1 MAENDSR
8 PQATNKYSLY
18 TSRNVK
24 DQQIDW
30 ANVAQT
36 LTVGLEAIR
45 DEREAKKA
53 QITADTQA
61 ALSELSKI
69 QDTDDPSLAK
79 LLIDGSNS
87 SKEILQANMNLLRRG
102 LLDPKDYALIM
113 QSQKDGYANIN
124 NIAKNY
130 DANYKEAMARL
141 ALGEDGQQIASDL
154 EIYWNGTAFSFGNL
168 QNKRLIS
175 NAATGDLELVELV
188 DDGTGKYVVP
198 SPIDNPENFVNP
210 NTLLTLTN
218 FRQDRQDTLALTKRV
233 TDTFGEII
241 NETVSSY
248 TGPGR
253 AAQLK
258 QIKSFKDLFSQ
269 TGIGGTF
276 DEFID
281 AKVLE
286 ITGDSLTSDN
296 AAQVLM
302 GLGYEFAQSLQEF
315 QKKHPGLSTD
325 KFIKTNVVNGLP
337 QVELTADQLAI
348 AKDSVK
354 KTIISQLDN
363 TVTQKLTALGYPPQ
377 TSATSATINKQDQ
390 VDFGYIKDLNTILTD
405 PNTNQASNKLRNLID
420 IRNQALPAGD
430 PKRILKFTMDA
441 GEIRIYFADG
451 NSFPISR
458 KTNIQDNPATTV
470 DESRQ
475 TTLQEIALIS
485 SNLLPGNTNLSE
497 LRIEQ
502 LVNANNFTLGALRD
516 EGFADKVSLT
526 PIQTVSRTYQGNQ
539 NKTIEALLTGKLGTD
554 GFRGNNNVKIAN
566 QMESIFTN
574 YIPPEVKTQ
583 LARDNL
589 KIEVNRRGTQYP
601 DGTPI
606 VDNAVVITI
615 TDQNGNVV
623 KNSAGEDMFFAYEYF
638 PQKNVGTRRAD
649 LNDTDVLIAD
659 IENVLNKIIG
669 KANESRAAKNFSSL
683 TPLSTFVTDVKNDPN
698 FSNKTEK
705 EQNLEAI
712 RRWNAQ

>member
-36 LTVGLEAIR
+36 LTTGLEAIR

-113 QSQKDGYANIN
+113 QSQKDGYANLN

-130 DANYKEAMARL
+130 NATYKEAMERL

-175 NAATGDLELVELV
+175 NAATGDLELVTLV
-188 DDGTGKYVVP
+188 DDGNGKYVVP

-241 NETVSSY
+241 NETVDSY
-248 TGPGR
+248 KGPGR
-253 AAQLK
+253 AALLT
-258 QIKSFKDLFSQ
+258 QIKSFKDLFGQ

-281 AKVLE
+281 EQVLA

-302 GLGYEFAQSLQEF
+302 GLGYEFAQTEAEF
-315 QKKHPGLSTD
+315 KKLHPGLSTD

-348 AKDSVK
+348 AKESVK
-354 KTIISQLDN
+354 KTLISQLDN

-377 TSATSATINKQDQ
+377 ASSTTANTKKQDDI
-390 VDFGYIKDLNTILTD
+390 DFGYIKDLNTVLTD
-405 PNTNQASNKLRNLID
+405 TNTNQASNKLRNLID
-420 IRNQALPAGD
+420 IRNQALPTGD
-430 PKRILKFTMDA
+430 PKRILKFTMTEDN
-441 GEIRIYFADG
+441 IIIYFADG
-451 NSFPISR
+451 NTYEINRQSGVADDP
-458 KTNIQDNPATTV
+458 TTAERE
-470 DESRQ
+470 DRQ
-475 TTLQEIALIS
+475 TTLQEIAAIS

-502 LVNANNFTLGALRD
+502 LINARQFTLGGLRD
-516 EGFADKVSLT
+516 DAFLDKVSEQ
-526 PIQTVSRTYQGNQ
+526 PIQNVSRTYQGNQ
-539 NKTIEALLTGKLGTD
+539 SQTIEAFLDDEFDDNGFKFQTD
-554 GFRGNNNVKIAN
+554 GSIDDNITK
-566 QMESIFTN
+566 IFTD
-574 YIPPEVKTQ
+574 YVPPEVKAQ
-583 LARDNL
+583 LTRDGFTIVIDGDQ
-589 KIEVNRRGTQYP
+589 KVNEMTGKGTVVKL
-601 DGTPI
+601 
-606 VDNAVVITI
+606 VDA
-615 TDQNGNVV
+615 NGNVV
-623 KNSAGEDMFFAYEYF
+623 KNANGEELIFTYEYK
-638 PQKNVGTRRAD
+638 PQSNPNARIDTNNLSVLTGD
-649 LNDTDVLIAD
+649 LESA
-659 IENVLNKIIG
+659 LNKIIA
-669 KANESRAAKNFSSL
+669 KANESRKPTAFGNIKL
-683 TPLSTFVTDVKNDPN
+683 LSDFVADVANDPN
-698 FSNKTEK
+698 FNTLPPAQQKV
-705 EQNLEAI
+705 EAI
-712 RRWNAQ
+712 RRWKNQ

>member
-36 LTVGLEAIR
+36 LTTGLEAIR

-61 ALSELSKI
+61 ALTELSKI

-113 QSQKDGYANIN
+113 QSQKDGYANLN

-130 DANYKEAMARL
+130 DATYKEAMARL

-175 NAATGDLELVELV
+175 NAATGDLELVTLV

-241 NETVSSY
+241 NETVDSY
-248 TGPGR
+248 KGPGR
-253 AAQLK
+253 AAQLT
-258 QIKSFKDLFSQ
+258 QIKSFKDLFGQ

-281 AKVLE
+281 EQVLA

-315 QKKHPGLSTD
+315 QKLHPGLSTD

-348 AKDSVK
+348 AKESVK
-354 KTIISQLDN
+354 KTLISQLDN

-377 TSATSATINKQDQ
+377 ATSTTAGIVKQDQ
-390 VDFGYIKDLNTILTD
+390 IDFGYIKDLNTILTD
-405 PNTNQASNKLRNLID
+405 TNTNQASNKLRNLVD
-420 IRNQALPAGD
+420 IRNQSLPAND
-430 PKRILKFTMDA
+430 PKRILKFTMTEDN
-441 GEIRIYFADG
+441 IIIYYADG
-451 NSFPISR
+451 NTLPINRQSGV
-458 KTNIQDNPATTV
+458 V
-470 DESRQ
+470 DDPNTPEREDRQ
-475 TTLQEIALIS
+475 TTLQEMALIS
-485 SNLLPGNTNLSE
+485 SNLLPPTPQGQQQTLSE
-497 LRIEQ
+497 QRISQ
-502 LVNANNFTLGALRD
+502 LIQQNNFKLGAIRD
-516 EGFADKVSLT
+516 TAFLDKVSEQ
-526 PIQTVSRTYQGNQ
+526 PIQNISRTYQGNQ
-539 NKTIEALLTGKLGTD
+539 SATIEAFLDDKFDNNGFEYQRD
-554 GFRGNNNVKIAN
+554 GQIDNHITK
-566 QMESIFTN
+566 IFTD
-574 YIPPEVKTQ
+574 YVPPEVKAQ
-583 LARDNL
+583 LTRDGL
-589 KIEVNRRGTQYP
+589 TIVIDGDQKVNEMTGKGTVVKL
-601 DGTPI
+601 
-606 VDNAVVITI
+606 VDA
-615 TDQNGNVV
+615 NGNVV
-623 KNSAGEDMFFAYEYF
+623 KNANGEELIFTYEYK
-638 PQKNVGTRRAD
+638 PQNNANARIDTNNLSVLTGD
-649 LNDTDVLIAD
+649 LESA
-659 IENVLNKIIG
+659 LNKIIG
-669 KANESRAAKNFSSL
+669 KANESRQPTAFGNIKL
-683 TPLSTFVTDVKNDPN
+683 LSDFVADVANDPN
-698 FSNKTEK
+698 FNTLPPAQQKV
-705 EQNLEAI
+705 EAI
-712 RRWNAQ
+712 RRWKNQ